1 MGNLFS
7 KTKNI
12 ENKFVSEIKS
22 LNTGQ
27 LALLSDSEIEI
38 ISQDTLETNITIKGE
53 CFINLFQISNGNVII
68 FSKSKIQIISLR
80 NNTEYDTCHC
90 GWGFTQIGN
99 SSCFRCSNGCSEC
112 KYDILN
118 IITECARCNSNYA
131 LDSNKNCI
139 YCGEGCGFC
148 ELDAKNN
155 PICKYCY
162 SGSFSSNNK
171 CLVCSSG
178 CSKCYML

>member
-12 ENKFVSEIKS
+12 ENKFVSEIKP

-80 NNTEYDTCHC
+80 NNKECDTIQEIEND
-90 GWGFTQIGN
+90 GDIFYAKLFEIKEELF
-99 SSCFRCSNGCSEC
+99 FRKG
-112 KYDILN
+112 KIW
-118 IITECARCNSNYA
+118 
-131 LDSNKNCI
+131 KQ
-139 YCGEGCGFC
+139 
-148 ELDAKNN
+148 K
-155 PICKYCY
+155 
-162 SGSFSSNNK
+162 
-171 CLVCSSG
+171 
-178 CSKCYML
+178 

>member
-12 ENKFVSEIKS
+12 ENKFVSEIKP

-80 NNTEYDTCHC
+80 NNTEYDTI
-90 GWGFTQIGN
+90 QEIEN
-99 SSCFRCSNGCSEC
+99 DS
-112 KYDILN
+112 DIFYAKLFEIKEELFSIRQKKKTKKMN
-118 IITECARCNSNYA
+118 IQMVV
-131 LDSNKNCI
+131 LKN
-139 YCGEGCGFC
+139 
-148 ELDAKNN
+148 
-155 PICKYCY
+155 
-162 SGSFSSNNK
+162 
-171 CLVCSSG
+171 
-178 CSKCYML
+178 